1 MQGIV
6 IYNGSSKTKK
16 VQSCAKRI
24 FDEAI
29 SFGIKMHFVKNSD
42 IINFIDE
49 NNNIQ
54 IIYPHNIYKPDF
66 VIAFDKDTNL
76 IEMIEKTGVRT
87 YNSSF
92 SIKNCDEKALM
103 HKILTNSGIKIP
115 KTIIAPL
122 VFKEYDFDKEYYDK
136 MVGILGEDFIL
147 KESIGSFGMQVYK
160 VDSFDTFLS
169 ITKSISNRTFIM
181 QQNIVESTG
190 RDIRVS
196 IVNDKVIG
204 AMYREN
210 ENDFRANITLGGKAT
225 FIEADKNVLDVA
237 LKAHKALSLN
247 FSGVDILLT
256 KDGTP
261 ILCEVNS
268 NPNFLSFENAS
279 NINYARKIV
288 EFIIEDIKNDRI
300 FNL

>member
-29 SFGIKMHFVKNSD
+29 NYGIKMHFVKNSD

-54 IIYPHNIYKPDF
+54 IIYPYNIYKPDF

-76 IEMIEKTGVRT
+76 IEMIEKTGVKT
-87 YNSSF
+87 YNSAF

-122 VFKEYDFDKEYYDK
+122 VFKEYDFNSAYYHN
-136 MVGILGEDFIL
+136 MVDILGVDFIL

-160 VDSFDTFLS
+160 IDSFDTFKS

-181 QQNIVESTG
+181 QQNITDSVG
-190 RDIRVS
+190 KDIRVS
-196 IVNDKVIG
+196 IVDDKVIG

-225 FIEADKNVLDVA
+225 FIEASKDVTDLA

-247 FSGVDILLT
+247 FSGVDILLS
-256 KDGTP
+256 KDGSP
-261 ILCEVNS
+261 VLCEVNS

-279 NINYARKIV
+279 NINYAKEIV
-288 EFIIEDIKNDRI
+288 KFIIEDMKNDRI
-300 FNL
+300 FNI